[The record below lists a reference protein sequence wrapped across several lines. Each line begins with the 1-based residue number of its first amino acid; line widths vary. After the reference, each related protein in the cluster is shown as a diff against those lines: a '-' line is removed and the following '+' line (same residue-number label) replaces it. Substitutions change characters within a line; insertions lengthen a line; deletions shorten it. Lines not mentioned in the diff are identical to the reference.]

1 MRRTN
6 PACDALPKPGELLA
20 LRVDRARPLFDKW
33 LRDEDL
39 SGRIAALSFA
49 QHSAMAQR
57 TGWLQA
63 RWHEDG
69 ELTVSQFLSYD
80 SVWDVNPFEV
90 GARRPMTRRTFA
102 ALRERTL
109 RLLDLRRL
117 KGRAFIAL
125 SNGEMRRVL
134 LARALLKSPGI
145 LVLDDPAAGLDPVQ
159 REKLKDIILALCRRG
174 MAVAMS
180 YRHPDEVP
188 GADPGRGL
196 VAPFP
201 VMRSGGSSSA
211 SRPVVEISGLTL
223 ALGGRKLFDGFSW
236 TVREGERWVLRGEN
250 GSGKST
256 LLSLVV
262 GDNPFAYACD
272 IKVFGKPRGKG
283 VALNDVRR
291 RIGMAGAE
299 MQAYLGKSP
308 TELLD
313 EALQS
318 GHDLLLLDE
327 PFMNMSASELASAK
341 RRLSGYLRRHPDVA
355 AILVSHRQ
363 DDVPPLFNLGITLSS
378 GDRSALCPHT
388 GGKALEDL
396 V

>member
-1 MRRTN
+1 MNRT
-6 PACDALPKPGELLA
+6 LPRPGELLA
-20 LRVDRARPLFDKW
+20 LPENRARSLFGKW
-33 LRDEDL
+33 LRDESL
-39 SGRIAALSFA
+39 SGRIAAASFA
-49 QHSAMAQR
+49 QHSAMAQQV
-57 TGWLQA
+57 GWLQA

-80 SVWDVNPFEV
+80 SVWEVNPFEV
-90 GARRPMTRRTFA
+90 GAMRPMTRKAFA
-102 ALRERTL
+102 QLRERTL

-117 KGRAFIAL
+117 SRRAFIAL

-134 LARALLKSPGI
+134 LARALLKAPEI

-159 REKLKDIILALCRRG
+159 RGKLKNVIIALCRGG

-188 GADPGRGL
+188 GANPQMQRMAPLPAMRNG
-196 VAPFP
+196 VAP
-201 VMRSGGSSSA
+201 SA
-211 SRPVVEISGLTL
+211 SRPVLEISGLTL
-223 ALGGRKLFDGFSW
+223 SAGGRKLFDNFSW

-256 LLSLVV
+256 LLSLVS

-272 IKVFGKPRGKG
+272 VKVFGKPRGKG
-283 VALNDVRR
+283 VSLADVRR

-299 MQAYLGKSP
+299 MQAYLGKP
-308 TELLD
+308 PMELLD
-313 EALQS
+313 EALLP

-327 PFMNMSASELASAK
+327 PFMNMSARDCALAK
-341 RRLSGYLRRHPDVA
+341 RKLSGYLRRHPNVA

-363 DDVPPLFNLGITLSS
+363 DDIMPAFTFYISLQGGASCGREKNQSRPL
-378 GDRSALCPHT
+378 D
-388 GGKALEDL
+388 LE
-396 V
+396 

>member
-1 MRRTN
+1 MQK
-6 PACDALPKPGELLA
+6 PEPGELLA
-20 LRVDRARPLFDKW
+20 LRVDRARPLFEKW

-39 SGRIAALSFA
+39 SGKIAALSFA
-49 QHSAMAQR
+49 QHSAMAQQV
-57 TGWLQA
+57 GWLQA

-69 ELTVSQFLSYD
+69 ELTVSQFLSFD
-80 SVWDVNPFEV
+80 SVWEVNPFEI
-90 GARRPMTRRTFA
+90 GARRPMTRKAFA
-102 ALRERTL
+102 QLRERTL

-117 KGRAFIAL
+117 ERRAFIAL

-134 LARALLKSPGI
+134 LARALLKAPEI
-145 LVLDDPAAGLDPVQ
+145 LILDDPAAGLDPVQ

-188 GADPGRGL
+188 GANSAKPR
-196 VAPFP
+196 VASRPA
-201 VMRSGGSSSA
+201 MRNGSGSPA
-211 SRPVVEISGLTL
+211 SRPVVEISNLTL
-223 ALGGRKLFDGFSW
+223 SLGGCKLFDGFSW

-256 LLSLVV
+256 LLSLIS

-272 IKVFGKPRGKG
+272 IKVFGKVRGKG
-283 VALNDVRR
+283 VALADVRR

-299 MQAYLGKSP
+299 MQAYLGKP
-308 TELLD
+308 PMELLD
-313 EALQS
+313 EALTP

-327 PFMNMSASELASAK
+327 PFMNMSERERALAK
-341 RRLSGYLRRHPDVA
+341 RKLSGYLRRNPKVA

-363 DDVPPLFNLGITLSS
+363 DDIPPQFDSK
-378 GDRSALCPHT
+378 R
-388 GGKALEDL
+388 DL
-396 V
+396 HHDVQG

>member
-1 MRRTN
+1 MQK
-6 PACDALPKPGELLA
+6 PEPGELLA
-20 LRVDRARPLFDKW
+20 LRVDRARPLFEKW

-39 SGRIAALSFA
+39 SGKIAALSFA

-57 TGWLQA
+57 LGWLQA

-69 ELTVSQFLSYD
+69 ELTVSQFLSFD
-80 SVWDVNPFEV
+80 SVWEVNPFEI
-90 GARRPMTRRTFA
+90 GAKRPMARKAFA
-102 ALRERTL
+102 LLRERTL

-117 KGRAFIAL
+117 ERRAFIAL

-134 LARALLKSPGI
+134 LARALLKAPEI
-145 LVLDDPAAGLDPVQ
+145 LILDDPAAGLDPVQ
-159 REKLKDIILALCRRG
+159 REKLKAIILALCRRG

-188 GADPGRGL
+188 GANSAKSR
-196 VAPFP
+196 VASRPAN
-201 VMRSGGSSSA
+201 RNGSASSA
-211 SRPVVEISGLTL
+211 SRPVVEISNLTL

-236 TVREGERWVLRGEN
+236 TVREGERWVLRGGN

-256 LLSLVV
+256 LLSLIS

-272 IKVFGKPRGKG
+272 IKVFGKVRGKG
-283 VALNDVRR
+283 VALADVRR

-299 MQAYLGKSP
+299 MQAYLGRHP
-308 TELLD
+308 MELLG
-313 EALQS
+313 EALAP

-327 PFMNMSASELASAK
+327 PFMNMSERERALAK
-341 RRLSGYLRRHPDVA
+341 RKLSGYLRRNPKVA

-363 DDVPPLFNLGITLSS
+363 DDIPPPFAFDMTL
-378 GDRSALCPHT
+378 D
-388 GGKALEDL
+388 
-396 V
+396 

>member
-1 MRRTN
+1 M
-6 PACDALPKPGELLA
+6 CDGLPKPGELLA
-20 LRVDRARPLFDKW
+20 LRVDQARPLFDKW

-49 QHSAMAQR
+49 QHSAMAQQV
-57 TGWLQA
+57 GWLQA

-69 ELTVSQFLSYD
+69 ELTVSQFLSFD
-80 SVWDVNPFEV
+80 SVWEVNPFEV
-90 GARRPMTRRTFA
+90 GAKRPMSRKAFA
-102 ALRERTL
+102 KLRERTL

-117 KGRAFIAL
+117 ASRAFIAL

-134 LARALLKSPGI
+134 LARALLKAPEI
-145 LVLDDPAAGLDPVQ
+145 LILDDPAAGLDPVQ
-159 REKLKDIILALCRRG
+159 REKLKEIILALCRRG

-188 GADPGRGL
+188 GADSAKRHI
-196 VAPFP
+196 APIH
-201 VMRSGGSSSA
+201 VMRDGGVLSA
-211 SRPVVEISGLTL
+211 SRPVVEISNLTL
-223 ALGGRKLFDGFSW
+223 VLGGRMLFDGFSW

-256 LLSLVV
+256 LLSLVS

-272 IKVFGKPRGKG
+272 IKVFGKVRGKG
-283 VALNDVRR
+283 VALADVRR

-299 MQAYLGKSP
+299 MQAYLGKP
-308 TELLD
+308 PMELLD
-313 EALQS
+313 EALTP

-327 PFMNMSASELASAK
+327 PFMNMSERERALAK
-341 RRLSGYLRRHPDVA
+341 RKLSGYLRRNPKVA

-363 DDVPPLFNLGITLSS
+363 DDIPPPFTFDMTL
-378 GDRSALCPHT
+378 D
-388 GGKALEDL
+388 
-396 V
+396 